1 MSEAIDTVSQ
11 PQTDGFSLGNCARCG
26 GPVDVRTRHLII
38 DGPTVRTFCSQLC
51 ATKPAEVAPVP
62 AAPPRSRL
70 SHLLR
75 IAVGVPMLVFTSG
88 YTAPQAPAT
97 AIAPLAIAAPV
108 TPPEPPAFGPAWP
121 PTEKDWLAEIAS
133 DAWLHPLDGPMR
145 RMPIRDARVF
155 GAERPG
161 DRPGECRGGHCGV
174 DLGGEVW
181 GEPVHAAHDGVV
193 DRVQRGPNEEHGGLY
208 VRLSHRGGTIF
219 TQYFHLAAI
228 PKWIQPGAKVKM
240 GDVVGL
246 LGDSGVKH
254 STAHLHFTVSVK
266 PSAQQ
271 VERYI
276 DPEPLV
282 ALWPL
287 RMPINGTTVVTASA
301 APGVPLGAAGGRPHH
316 AKIAR
321 APVETPNDD
330 AAAAE

>member
-1 MSEAIDTVSQ
+1 MSEAIDTISQ
-11 PQTDGFSLGNCARCG
+11 PQTDGLSLGNCARCG

-38 DGPTVRTFCSQLC
+38 DGPAVRTFCSQLC
-51 ATKPAEVAPVP
+51 ATKPAEPAPV
-62 AAPPRSRL
+62 AAPPPPSRL
-70 SHLLR
+70 HHLLR

-88 YTAPQAPAT
+88 YTAPRAPAA
-97 AIAPLAIAAPV
+97 AIPLAIAAPV
-108 TPPEPPAFGPAWP
+108 TPPEPPTFGPAWP

-181 GEPVHAAHDGVV
+181 GEPVHAAHDGIV

-228 PKWIQPGAKVKM
+228 PRWIQPGAKVKM

-254 STAHLHFTVSVK
+254 SSAHLHFTVSVK

-287 RMPINGTTVVTASA
+287 RMPINGTTMVTASA

-321 APVETPNDD
+321 APIETPNDD

>member
-1 MSEAIDTVSQ
+1 MSEAIDTISQ
-11 PQTDGFSLGNCARCG
+11 PANDRHSLGTCARCG
-26 GPVDVRTRHLII
+26 GPVDVRTRHLQI
-38 DGPTVRTFCSQLC
+38 DGPTVRVFCSQIC
-51 ATKPAEVAPVP
+51 ATKPVEVAPP
-62 AAPPRSRL
+62 PPAPPRSRL
-70 SHLLR
+70 RHLLR

-88 YTAPQAPAT
+88 YTQPRAPETTAPMVAT
-97 AIAPLAIAAPV
+97 TAAPV
-108 TPPEPPAFGPAWP
+108 APAEPPTFGPAWP

-181 GEPVHAAHDGVV
+181 GEPVHAAHDGIV

-228 PKWIQPGAKVKM
+228 PRWIQPGVKVKI

-254 STAHLHFTVSVK
+254 STAHLHFTV
-266 PSAQQ
+266 
-271 VERYI
+271 
-276 DPEPLV
+276 
-282 ALWPL
+282 
-287 RMPINGTTVVTASA
+287 
-301 APGVPLGAAGGRPHH
+301 
-316 AKIAR
+316 
-321 APVETPNDD
+321 
-330 AAAAE
+330 